1 MDKKRMDVARNIYIK
16 LRNLSPEEIVKLD
29 KIMKENKF
37 ISPPRLASF
46 DVSAGVNQYIH

>member
-29 KIMKENKF
+29 KIIEENKF
-37 ISPPRLASF
+37 ISRPRLTPF
-46 DVSAGVNQYIH
+46 DVSAGVNQCIR